1 VGAAVWWLSLAL
13 ASSLWAQQPPSQT
26 DPGNL
31 LSGQSVQPQA
41 RGPLRPVPRT
51 ADGRIVLGGS
61 TPKERGV
68 WVPTTGLQTPLA
80 SIAAVPFQSWARA
93 LYADRQKHELEPYAR
108 CKPSGVAREVQTP
121 YGVEIVDLTEAQRLY
136 FFDIGGAHTFRTVY
150 MDGRTHP
157 RHLEPSYYGHS
168 IGWWDADTLVI
179 ESTGFNERFWLD
191 RRGIPHTEKLRTLER
206 LTRTDFA
213 TIKYEVTID
222 DPDVYTAPWTGGLT
236 LRWEDGTEL
245 FEYMCQQANYSSDL
259 MVGSPDQ
266 SDPTPIAVP

>member
-1 VGAAVWWLSLAL
+1 VWWLSLTL
-13 ASSLWAQQPPSQT
+13 TSSLWAQQPPSQT
-26 DPGNL
+26 GPGNL
-31 LSGQSVQPQA
+31 LSGQSVQPQQKGPA
-41 RGPLRPVPRT
+41 RPAPRST
-51 ADGRIVLGGS
+51 AGRVVLGGS
-61 TPKERGV
+61 TPAEKGV
-68 WVPTTGLQTPLA
+68 WVPTTGLQTPLTT
-80 SIAAVPFQSWARA
+80 IATVPFQPWARA

-121 YGVEIVDLTEAQRLY
+121 YGVEILDLSEAQRLY

-157 RHLEPSYYGHS
+157 RDLQPSYYGHS
-168 IGWWDADTLVI
+168 IGWWDGDTLVI

-222 DPDVYTAPWTGGLT
+222 DPDVYTAPWTGGVT
-236 LRWEDGTEL
+236 LRWEEGTEL
-245 FEYMCQQANYSSDL
+245 FEYMCQQANYSSEL
-259 MVGSPDQ
+259 MLGSADQ
-266 SDPTPIAVP
+266 STPTPNAVP